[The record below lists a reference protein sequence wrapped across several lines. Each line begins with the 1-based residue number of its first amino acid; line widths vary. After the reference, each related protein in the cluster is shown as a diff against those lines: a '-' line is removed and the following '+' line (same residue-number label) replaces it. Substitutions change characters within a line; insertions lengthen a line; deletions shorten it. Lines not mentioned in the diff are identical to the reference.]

1 MTAVRLHHRLDGEG
15 EAVLVMGASL
25 GATHAMWDPQIA
37 TLSATRRV
45 LRFDTRGH
53 GQSPVP
59 SGPYSIDDLGRDVLA
74 LLDRLALVRV
84 DYCGLSLGGMIGQ
97 WLAIHAPE
105 RIGRL
110 ILVCTSAH
118 LPPAGGWTERARA
131 VRAAG
136 TPAAV
141 AEAVVGRWLTAEWAA
156 AHPRERD
163 RLLAMI
169 GSVPAEGYA
178 GCCEAIAEMDQRPG
192 LGAITAPTLV
202 IAGRQDQATAPEHG
216 ETIAAAVPGARLE
229 VLDPAA
235 HLASI
240 ERAADVTRL
249 ITDHLKETI

>member
-1 MTAVRLHHRLDGEG
+1 MTLVRLHHRLEGEG

-25 GATHAMWDPQIA
+25 GATHVMWEPQVTA
-37 TLSATRRV
+37 LSATRRV

-53 GQSPVP
+53 GESPVP

-74 LLDRLALVRV
+74 LLDRLALGRV

-105 RIGRL
+105 RIDRL

-118 LPPAGGWTERARA
+118 LPPAGGWTKRARA
-131 VRAAG
+131 VRDAG

-192 LGAITAPTLV
+192 LSAIAAPTLV
-202 IAGRQDQATAPEHG
+202 IAGRQDQATPPEHG

-235 HLASI
+235 HLASV
-240 ERAADVTRL
+240 ERAGDVTRL
-249 ITDHLKETI
+249 ITDHLKETR